1 MTSRRISGFDTTPT
15 YVGEEPSVFTIKLH
29 IGGDLVWHPTTGY
42 KDGGVE
48 YFDHFNCHE
57 GSLLDLRRMVKQ
69 LRFCDKK
76 VQFWVLVKGKGRK
89 NSRKPELKPLIND
102 ADIVNIVGDV
112 PPNKELDIF
121 VEHLFDDQWDYDVE
135 ISRELGDDCL
145 LYDESSE
152 NEVEV
157 EQESENEVEEDNLI
171 DTGTSSKQVNP
182 DAGLDCDEVQEVDC
196 ELSEEVLRSLENSD
210 ASDGELNVLE
220 NVFQE
225 SDLKKEGFKFVIG
238 MIFKS
243 ADEFKWVVKYHEA
256 TRRKDIHFIKNE
268 GRRAEYK
275 KQLDELKELNA
286 KAADWLA
293 ARDAKHYLEAYLRAY
308 EPAIQPIISSLLWPK
323 SNLPDPLPPKY
334 KAQPGRPKK
343 KRKINPIEESKKC
356 TTEMKTW
363 KVGEVKRCSVCGVK
377 GHNKKTCKDSIHRY
391 FGTDMDE
398 VIAGESDIGIE
409 DQFEDIAVE
418 TQVPTFVLEEMELMN
433 SQPSQVVLNQ
443 GPPMSSFISSQMPT
457 GSSNPSVITRSGK
470 NYVTVATLQQSKVV
484 QRETRKKKTI
494 EKKKQNCHWCCL
506 EV

>member
-1 MTSRRISGFDTTPT
+1 MIWERRRPFIGIKWSKNKW
-15 YVGEEPSVFTIKLH
+15 SKLH

-102 ADIVNIVGDV
+102 ADIVNLVGDV

-157 EQESENEVEEDNLI
+157 DQESENEVEEDNLI
-171 DTGTSSKQVNP
+171 DSGTSSKQVNP
-182 DAGLDCDEVQEVDC
+182 NAGLDCDEVQEVDC

-210 ASDGELNVLE
+210 DSDGELNVLE

-243 ADEFKWVVKYHEA
+243 ADEFKWAVKYHEA

-268 GRRAEYK
+268 GRRVRVICRHSSICKWTIFASRSNPRSPFAVKTYCPEHTCGDQDENKTVNSGFLAKMYK
-275 KQLDELKELNA
+275 DDIKLNTEWERTQFQEHVKAKLKCHVSKHQAYRA
-286 KAADWLA
+286 KLA
-293 ARDAKHYLEAYLRAY
+293 AYLRAY
-308 EPAIQPIISSLLWPK
+308 EPAIQPILSLVLWPK

-343 KRKINPIEESKKC
+343 KRKINPIEESKKG
-356 TTEMKTW
+356 TTEMKTR
-363 KVGEVKRCSVCGVK
+363 KVWEVKRCTVCGVQ
-377 GHNKKTCKDSIHRY
+377 GHNKKTCK
-391 FGTDMDE
+391 GLNP
-398 VIAGESDIGIE
+398 
-409 DQFEDIAVE
+409 
-418 TQVPTFVLEEMELMN
+418 QVFCKFN
-433 SQPSQVVLNQ
+433 ICY
-443 GPPMSSFISSQMPT
+443 SFWP
-457 GSSNPSVITRSGK
+457 
-470 NYVTVATLQQSKVV
+470 
-484 QRETRKKKTI
+484 
-494 EKKKQNCHWCCL
+494 
-506 EV
+506 